1 MREPQVSRSISS
13 TKVKFLAVD
22 LDNNQLVEMEQD
34 FPTELKTAEKIERAI
49 KKVLPENKAFAKV
62 LSTEYP
68 TLFYTMPL
76 EQFMSLAK
84 VSENRLTKV
93 TATETDTL

>member
-13 TKVKFLAVD
+13 TQVTFLAVD
-22 LDNNQLVEMEQD
+22 LENNQLVEMEQA
-34 FPTELKTAEKIERAI
+34 FPSEIKSAEKLERAI
-49 KKVLPENKAFAKV
+49 KKVLPENRAFAKV
-62 LSTEYP
+62 LTTEYP

-93 TATETDTL
+93 SDTVEA

>member
-13 TKVKFLAVD
+13 TQVKFLAVD
-22 LDNNQLVEMEQD
+22 LENNQLVEMEQA
-34 FPTELKTAEKIERAI
+34 FPSEIKSAEKLERAI
-49 KKVLPENKAFAKV
+49 KKVLPENRAFAKV
-62 LSTEYP
+62 LTTEYP

-93 TATETDTL
+93 SDTVEA

>member
-13 TKVKFLAVD
+13 THVKFLAVD
-22 LDNNQLVEMEQD
+22 LENNQLVELEQD
-34 FPTELKTAEKIERAI
+34 FPSELKTEDKIERAI
-49 KKVLPENKAFAKV
+49 KKVLPKEKAFAKI
-62 LSTEYP
+62 LETEYP
-68 TLFYTMPL
+68 TMFYTMPL

-93 TATETDTL
+93 SETEA

>member
-13 TKVKFLAVD
+13 THVHFLAVD
-22 LDNNQLVEMEQD
+22 LENNQLVEMEQD
-34 FPTELKTAEKIERAI
+34 FPSEIKSSDKLERAI
-49 KKVLPENKAFAKV
+49 KKVLPENRAFAKV
-62 LSTEYP
+62 LSTDYP
-68 TLFYTMPL
+68 TMFYTMPL

-93 TATETDTL
+93 SSAV